1 MSNKNKNIL
10 LGVLIVGV
18 ISMTIAFAALSTNLR
33 INGITNVA
41 ATRWNIHFQN
51 WEKVSIPTV
60 TIGGNTQ
67 TNNAQSPAVNQLTMQ
82 DNSNV
87 TKVSDVNVTLNGP
100 GDTAKYTFEI
110 INEGTIDAKLDD
122 FTVTDT
128 TNNNLV
134 DYQVK
139 CYESSSLTGTEVD
152 ENSVLSANGGLAYCY
167 LQVTYKEQ
175 TNNNTAGSNQRY
187 TQSAVSTSVSAQ
199 WTWVQNDGSSAQS
212 GGGNTPSNPYETT
225 FDGNY
230 IAYKWYDVDNSTP
243 SYDESNVGD
252 GWRTT
257 LNPNSTAYLR
267 TTGSLPEVCGVFGS
281 GQARTVCSTSSYYNS
296 SYSSA
301 GNYNADFADVSTST
315 YNITTISGLE
325 ATGLKGYALAKATE
339 MLTKGAF
346 SCGVYRDGVYCYSD
360 DDVDCGILNNGNVD
374 CRGAEGD
381 YVYVSVNNDGS
392 TH

>member
-10 LGVLIVGV
+10 LGVLIVGI
-18 ISMTIAFAALSTNLR
+18 ISMTVAFAALSTNLR
-33 INGITNVA
+33 INGTTNVA

-175 TNNNTAGSNQRY
+175 TNTQTAGSNQVY
-187 TQSAVSTSVSAQ
+187 NQSAVSTSVSA
-199 WTWVQNDGSSAQS
+199 
-212 GGGNTPSNPYETT
+212 
-225 FDGNY
+225 
-230 IAYKWYDVDNSTP
+230 
-243 SYDESNVGD
+243 
-252 GWRTT
+252 
-257 LNPNSTAYLR
+257 
-267 TTGSLPEVCGVFGS
+267 
-281 GQARTVCSTSSYYNS
+281 
-296 SYSSA
+296 
-301 GNYNADFADVSTST
+301 
-315 YNITTISGLE
+315 
-325 ATGLKGYALAKATE
+325 
-339 MLTKGAF
+339 
-346 SCGVYRDGVYCYSD
+346 
-360 DDVDCGILNNGNVD
+360 
-374 CRGAEGD
+374 
-381 YVYVSVNNDGS
+381 
-392 TH
+392 